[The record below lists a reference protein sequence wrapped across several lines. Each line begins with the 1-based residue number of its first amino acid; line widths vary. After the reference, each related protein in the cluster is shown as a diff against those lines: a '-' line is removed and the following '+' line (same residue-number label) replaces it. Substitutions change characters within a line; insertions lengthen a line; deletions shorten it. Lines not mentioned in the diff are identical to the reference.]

1 MKNILDWIEENKQQ
15 FEGHEPRNM
24 ELAKASPWDYTSNV
38 NNPGLEQTEVLR
50 PGETLEEWE
59 PNPFLKPHA
68 DGGRAGYNDGQL
80 VTPNVDGSRP
90 GYSGDPVYGKLSKD
104 ATKAEAAA
112 YMRKYYEATKEL
124 TESGKLAAERKEK
137 LNKFLKNKKTI
148 KSGKLAEFLETLG
161 YSNPTKQI
169 INVKTMYPNLKVEK
183 RPTGFPKGETTKFTK
198 DQLNVADRYANLLNK
213 RSKGDQHYVNAKKY
227 MKLNDDG
234 KKKIRHIMWEEDNKF
249 NKEFSK
255 RLRFDSAKEKI
266 LMKEFGLTKAD
277 FEKHGKFGVEQTI
290 NNKRNP
296 SYSKI
301 FNFVKNDF
309 KYPQLERAN
318 LLSIKQ
324 QNEVMNNFELPP
336 GEEWNFKSAKNP
348 DGYTHGVNT
357 KGDTENLAGRIKRH
371 FKEKKSYPYAADRST
386 AKGWMTGAMYRVY
399 KNQTELVDGVRVPKP
414 GVKLTYKPI
423 FNEKGI
429 VIGFKDTT
437 PAGNN
442 KIYYGLKKYEKL
454 KGDGTA
460 WTKHTDHS
468 RIDKFVDIAKRTKNS
483 PNKVIQSLLKGKGID
498 PNITLNDILSYD
510 RYYSKLSTTTP
521 KALLESQI
529 VKHHMGGVGAHNL
542 KMAAATKDIQLL
554 TGATNQTAKGL
565 ETQLAKDGFLSAAD
579 NQTLKNIGARVI
591 AQDGTV
597 YGGGAKTG
605 EGQFAAI
612 ERQAAEMVKKKSFTA
627 EGIKEYLRALCP
639 KGKAAA
645 SGGRIGF
652 NTAGAVLGS
661 GANCGRNHMSNLL
674 KNGTGT
680 DKERNLIRQVMKASF
695 DFAKGTGKAAV
706 NLLNPKE
713 FLKLKNWVGG
723 PAIAF
728 MAGVET
734 LDVADRWIRQGIPI
748 KEALG
753 EKWTKFLMPR
763 SLQEYQVEGM
773 KEANALSSPA
783 SKRYAK
789 GIELSNDLVRAYDQ
803 LEMLEK
809 GEAAKFKKTGDAERI
824 AELKKL
830 IRTKEK
836 KYYDYLYQT
845 DEKGNVLGDGEL
857 DFKKDY
863 NEYRATTKTGRDFT
877 DLDIFGGMSDMGTDK
892 MSGLKIKKDYFPMYE
907 IGTSKIPSEQELA
920 FDATLAKEPFVRE
933 RLVPLKQLKDFKY
946 QNKELPTQDRI
957 NAENYFTEQ
966 GILPPRT
973 SLSEV
978 PLSGKGDTYDLLK
991 DLTDDY
997 NRIQKSKEARMYP
1010 GYEGS
1015 QFSEGGRAGYMGGGI
1030 ASILKPSEIPPE
1042 RGGLRS
1048 IMIND
1053 KKY

>member
-1 MKNILDWIEENKQQ
+1 MNPLKYINDVIGMY
-15 FEGHEPRNM
+15 EGDRITAQEPRNM
-24 ELAKASPWDYTSNV
+24 AE
-38 NNPGLEQTEVLR
+38 
-50 PGETLEEWE
+50 
-59 PNPFLKPHA
+59 
-68 DGGRAGYNDGQL
+68 GGRIGYDDGQL
-80 VTPNVDGSRP
+80 VQNTADGSRP
-90 GYSGDPVYGKLSKD
+90 GYGGPGSGVKPGHKKSEAHKEALSETKQKQGFKRYITSFDNYEGERKDIKKYNLKEWKALDASQKSQAMKKVEMKLEPGAYEGKF
-104 ATKAEAAA
+104 A
-112 YMRKYYEATKEL
+112 EL
-124 TESGKLAAERKEK
+124 TEEQKIKKRKRTRTRYHTDPEVRTKAITKASERYYETGGAKAQYKKDMKKTKGKATLAKEK
-137 LNKFLKNKKTI
+137 NRLLKYMEQSAFKWENPKYKQILDADGFFVGVKDLSHKIDGQYKTYVPFEQYETRYKNKKNYLPIT
-148 KSGKLAEFLETLG
+148 KHRD
-161 YSNPTKQI
+161 YSNFETFFKAA
-169 INVKTMYPNLKVEK
+169 K
-183 RPTGFPKGETTKFTK
+183 RFKMEAP
-198 DQLNVADRYANLLNK
+198 DRLLG
-213 RSKGDQHYVNAKKY
+213 SYFKKY
-227 MKLNDDG
+227 
-234 KKKIRHIMWEEDNKF
+234 NK
-249 NKEFSK
+249 
-255 RLRFDSAKEKI
+255 
-266 LMKEFGLTKAD
+266 
-277 FEKHGKFGVEQTI
+277 V
-290 NNKRNP
+290 P
-296 SYSKI
+296 SYSEIYNFFERDPRSKPRAYQQNSLEIHHRALMANSPTRNLQLTLFDRNNAATGILKGYDNPDNKKLYKNLEAVDKELKRLKVRVKVGNRMLGIGEMLPEESLSDAKKQTVKI
-301 FNFVKNDF
+301 F
-309 KYPQLERAN
+309 R
-318 LLSIKQ
+318 
-324 QNEVMNNFELPP
+324 
-336 GEEWNFKSAKNP
+336 EE
-348 DGYTHGVNT
+348 
-357 KGDTENLAGRIKRH
+357 
-371 FKEKKSYPYAADRST
+371 
-386 AKGWMTGAMYRVY
+386 
-399 KNQTELVDGVRVPKP
+399 
-414 GVKLTYKPI
+414 
-423 FNEKGI
+423 
-429 VIGFKDTT
+429 
-437 PAGNN
+437 
-442 KIYYGLKKYEKL
+442 LKKVGTEKSRWGSQQELFDDMAKKL
-454 KGDGTA
+454 K
-460 WTKHTDHS
+460 
-468 RIDKFVDIAKRTKNS
+468 
-483 PNKVIQSLLKGKGID
+483 L
-498 PNITLNDILSYD
+498 
-510 RYYSKLSTTTP
+510 
-521 KALLESQI
+521 
-529 VKHHMGGVGAHNL
+529 
-542 KMAAATKDIQLL
+542 
-554 TGATNQTAKGL
+554 
-565 ETQLAKDGFLSAAD
+565 
-579 NQTLKNIGARVI
+579 
-591 AQDGTV
+591 
-597 YGGGAKTG
+597 
-605 EGQFAAI
+605 
-612 ERQAAEMVKKKSFTA
+612 
-627 EGIKEYLRALCP
+627 LCP
-639 KGKAAA
+639 KGKA

>member
-1 MKNILDWIEENKQQ
+1 
-15 FEGHEPRNM
+15 M

-399 KNQTELVDGVRVPKP
+399 ENQTELVDGVRVPKP
-414 GVKLTYKPI
+414 GIKLTYKPI

-460 WTKHTDHS
+460 WTKHADHS
-468 RIDKFVDIAKRTKNS
+468 RIDKFVDIAKRTKNP

-542 KMAAATKDIQLL
+542 KIAAATKDIQLL

-652 NTAGAVLGS
+652 NVGS
-661 GANCGRNHMSNLL
+661 GVACGRKQLQKLL
-674 KNGTGT
+674 FQGGGT
-680 DKERNLIRQVMKASF
+680 KAERSLVQKIIS
-695 DFAKGTGKAAV
+695 GGGKMA
-706 NLLNPKE
+706 LSMLNPKE
-713 FLKLKNWVGG
+713 LIRLKNLVGPGALGIYAAFEAGVVTDDVLRMGKPLNESLAANWLFKSFRPHSEEFEKQRNLLQSGKLNDSQRQYALEMMKIEQATKEFDRITMMERTQLTDQGGMGMIDGSPIIPQEEIDTAKQKLMERVDRIKDSAFEEGTGRELENIAAMTEKEATERAKPKSINILGKDIQYSDGFSPLFGKSGTRLVNMVPRPKNIGRGPMTEKSRMKLDYEIPGITPSHKALTPSDDEILNFLKDMGEVHPRFGKLEPGQG
-723 PAIAF
+723 TRIR
-728 MAGVET
+728 M
-734 LDVADRWIRQGIPI
+734 DVARQQNVVGMH
-748 KEALG
+748 G
-753 EKWTKFLMPR
+753 TQDKFA
-763 SLQEYQVEGM
+763 G
-773 KEANALSSPA
+773 
-783 SKRYAK
+783 
-789 GIELSNDLVRAYDQ
+789 
-803 LEMLEK
+803 
-809 GEAAKFKKTGDAERI
+809 
-824 AELKKL
+824 
-830 IRTKEK
+830 
-836 KYYDYLYQT
+836 
-845 DEKGNVLGDGEL
+845 
-857 DFKKDY
+857 
-863 NEYRATTKTGRDFT
+863 
-877 DLDIFGGMSDMGTDK
+877 GGMVGIRK
-892 MSGLKIKKDYFPMYE
+892 P
-907 IGTSKIPSEQELA
+907 
-920 FDATLAKEPFVRE
+920 
-933 RLVPLKQLKDFKY
+933 
-946 QNKELPTQDRI
+946 
-957 NAENYFTEQ
+957 NA
-966 GILPPRT
+966 
-973 SLSEV
+973 
-978 PLSGKGDTYDLLK
+978 
-991 DLTDDY
+991 
-997 NRIQKSKEARMYP
+997 
-1010 GYEGS
+1010 
-1015 QFSEGGRAGYMGGGI
+1015 
-1030 ASILKPSEIPPE
+1030 IPPE
-1042 RGGLRS
+1042 RQGLRS
-1048 IMIND
+1048 IMIGD
-1053 KKY
+1053 MDD